1 MTQLP
6 QAVEIE
12 EILINGSVTQIPQ
25 AVEIEEILKNYN
37 LLPSYNLYLVTTYT
51 YI

>member
-12 EILINGSVTQIPQ
+12 EILINGSVTQLPQ
-25 AVEIEEILKNYN
+25 AVEIGTSVYQR
-37 LLPSYNLYLVTTYT
+37 PSARMDVLRTEVV
-51 YI
+51 